1 MFASYATLINR
12 KLLMPSSRT
21 QYIAV
26 DKDHLVDFMKPSLRK
41 IYVDPAWYVKAY
53 PDVAEAIAKGIVA
66 DAKDHYIT
74 YGYYEHRMPYEITV
88 EEQWYLAQYADVN
101 AAVASGE
108 IESARHHFYAAGFK
122 EGRLPY
128 AGFTFR
134 LDE

>member
-1 MFASYATLINR
+1 MFASYATLINQ
-12 KLLMPSSRT
+12 KLLMPSTRT

-26 DKDHLVDFMKPSLRK
+26 DRDHLVDFMKPSLRP
-41 IYVDPAWYVKAY
+41 IHVDSIWYVQAH
-53 PDVAEAIAKGIVA
+53 PDVAEAIRKGIVA
-66 DAKDHYIT
+66 DAKDHYVT
-74 YGYYEHRMPYEITV
+74 YGYYEHRMPYEIDV
-88 EEQWYLAQYADVN
+88 EENWYLAQYPDVN

-108 IESARHHFYAAGFK
+108 IETARHHFYAAGFK

>member
-1 MFASYATLINR
+1 
-12 KLLMPSSRT
+12 
-21 QYIAV
+21 
-26 DKDHLVDFMKPSLRK
+26 
-41 IYVDPAWYVKAY
+41 
-53 PDVAEAIAKGIVA
+53 
-66 DAKDHYIT
+66 
-74 YGYYEHRMPYEITV
+74 MPYEITV